1 MAQIHA
7 FLGPI
12 VFVVVV
18 LQVIWTG
25 YRMLTGRS
33 LPAERPLTGLYIGL
47 LDLQA
52 LLGLILLATVGAGRV
67 SLIHPV
73 LMLVAVIDAHIGLVL
88 SRRPGAPAALPFA
101 FALSTAAI
109 VAFAYPAP

>member
-1 MAQIHA
+1 MAQVHA

-12 VFVVVV
+12 VFGVVI

-25 YRMLTGRS
+25 YRAVTGRS

-52 LLGLILLATVGAGRV
+52 LLGLILLVTQGTGQVP
-67 SLIHPV
+67 LTHPI
-73 LMLVAVIDAHIGLVL
+73 LMLVAVTDAHIGLVL

-101 FALSTAAI
+101 FALSTAAF
-109 VAFAYPAP
+109 VAVAYPSP